1 MKQTPVHEKHNEP
14 LLRML
19 PLSAIRLVEVGCSSG
34 ALAREYKR
42 QVSPGCD
49 YLGIEIDADYAELA
63 KRHCDRTMVL
73 DIEQGDD
80 AFWAAQGDRD
90 CWIFGDTLEHL
101 RDPWAVLRRIRSVIP
116 VYGNVVVCVPNV
128 QHWTLQA
135 GLSTGD
141 FRYQD
146 SGLLDRTHLRWF
158 TRQTLFEM
166 FDQCGFAVENAGAV
180 VLQDPRTDAFLELIG
195 NLAAKA
201 GADRR
206 IAMEDAR
213 AFQFVLL
220 ASPK

>member
-14 LLRML
+14 LLRVL
-19 PLSAIRLVEVGCSSG
+19 PLSALRVVEVGCSSG

-42 QVSPGCD
+42 QVAPGCD

-80 AFWAAQGDRD
+80 AFWAAQRDRD

-101 RDPWAVLRRIRSVIP
+101 RDPWEVLRRIRSVIP
-116 VYGNVVVCVPNV
+116 VHGNVAACLPNV
-128 QHWTLQA
+128 QHWSLQV
-135 GLSTGD
+135 GLSCGD

-166 FDQCGFAVENAGAV
+166 FDQCGFEVETGQAV
-180 VLQDPRTDAFLELIG
+180 VLPDPRMDAFLELIG
-195 NLAAKA
+195 NVAAMA

-213 AFQFVLL
+213 AFQYVLL
-220 ASPK
+220 ARPK